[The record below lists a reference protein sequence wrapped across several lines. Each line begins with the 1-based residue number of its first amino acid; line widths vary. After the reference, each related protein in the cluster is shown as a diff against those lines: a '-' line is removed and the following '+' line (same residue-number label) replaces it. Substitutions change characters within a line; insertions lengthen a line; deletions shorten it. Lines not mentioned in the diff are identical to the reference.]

1 MAIAPRRRVGALAA
15 LAAVMSFTAATGC
28 GGGSNTSGGAA
39 EPGTSGGGA
48 DVALAKEQAEDFRTL
63 GMPDEWNN
71 YGEFFQ
77 SVCDSYDLGCAG
89 SGRGPNRQDTDM
101 TSAEEVN
108 SFISESSDP
117 GMCADIGITFGQVA
131 DDNDALLEY
140 TPEAA
145 EKLPAGYRAANGG
158 WVATSVGVISILT
171 NLDVV
176 PNPPTSWADLQKPE
190 YQGLITI
197 KNPSKSGTGQAMLFS
212 VAAALGSGPTDLDT
226 AIEYFKE
233 VSKAGQFNRFGYSAA
248 SFERGETPIVLFY
261 DYVNLQTA
269 KLAEAKGIKTSVTIP
284 SEGGVWS
291 PSAIMCNKRT
301 KDPDLAK
308 LTLDHALSDE
318 GQLVFASA
326 GARPIRYV
334 LDDLEVPADV
344 RANWLPES
352 QYEKVV
358 EFPVDEWPDP
368 VVVGERWEREV
379 VGGG

>member
-1 MAIAPRRRVGALAA
+1 MTVAPRRLT
-15 LAAVMSFTAATGC
+15 AAVAAVVLFGSVAAC
-28 GGGSNTSGGAA
+28 GGGSNTSGAGGAS
-39 EPGTSGGGA
+39 ESTSKAGA
-48 DVALAKEQAEDFRTL
+48 DVALAKEQAKDFRTL

-71 YGEFFQ
+71 YGAYFQ
-77 SVCDSYDLGCAG
+77 SVCDTYELGCQG

-131 DDNDALLEY
+131 EDNDALLAY

-145 EKLPAGYRAANGG
+145 EELPAGYRAEGGG

-176 PNPPTSWADLQKPE
+176 PVAPTSWADLKKPE

-233 VSKAGQFNRFGYSAA
+233 ISKAGQFNRFGYSAA

-269 KLAEAKGIKTSVTIP
+269 KLAEDKGIEASVTIP

-308 LTLDHALSDE
+308 VTLDHALSDE

-334 LDDLEVPADV
+334 LDDLEVPADIK
-344 RANWLPES
+344 ATWLPEA
-352 QYEKVV
+352 QYENVV
-358 EFPVDEWPDP
+358 EFPVDQWPDP